1 MNNINYSFK
10 KYVYPER
17 WVSYW
22 HQIDE
27 VLKLTPKN
35 LLIIGSGDAMVSEVL
50 KKYIKQVKTFDIE
63 SELEPNIIGSVDDI
77 ALPNNSFD
85 VVLCCEVLEH
95 LPFEKFEKCLK
106 EIKRIAKKDVVL
118 SLPHFGPPIK
128 FSFKIPF
135 IKEIKIAFKVPY
147 FIKHKPNEHCWEIGK
162 RGYSSRKIRQVI
174 KKYFRIKKEFI
185 PFENQYH
192 HFYVLEK
199 NV

>member
-35 LLIIGSGDAMVSEVL
+35 LLIIGSGDAMVGEVL

-85 VVLCCEVLEH
+85 VVLCCAVLEH